1 MMRVSKMMEMMTMM
15 SMVTMVTMVHNL
27 IDLWTYLDKLWM
39 KTLLISL
46 TKFLVMRKMA
56 LSLDNI
62 FRLMTRKTIPHDLY
76 SVFNCPHPLLWSEY
90 LLCWTYFLILCLSH
104 TKQNADVLFQQVL
117 SKFFCHKSRSHH
129 LISKFSF

>member
-62 FRLMTRKTIPHDLY
+62 FRLMMRKTISHDLY
-76 SVFNCPHPLLWSEY
+76 LVFNCPHTLQWLHSLLHI
-90 LLCWTYFLILCLSH
+90 FLSLCLS
-104 TKQNADVLFQQVL
+104 VLFE
-117 SKFFCHKSRSHH
+117 F
-129 LISKFSF
+129 